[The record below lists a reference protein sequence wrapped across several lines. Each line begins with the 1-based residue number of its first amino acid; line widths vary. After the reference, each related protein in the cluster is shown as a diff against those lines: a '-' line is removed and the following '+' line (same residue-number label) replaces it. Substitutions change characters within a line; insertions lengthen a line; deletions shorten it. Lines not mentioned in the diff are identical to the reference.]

1 MVLAVAMVAM
11 VAVTAAV
18 AHAAVAAEA
27 VAVVVTALAAAVVV
41 MAAVTVVTV
50 LATAAVAARARTRAT
65 LAVKM
70 ADKAAVTQRQ
80 GTQMPSPH
88 DSRVNMT
95 KTLNPQ
101 ATLLPASHPPASPQA
116 ATVAVSAAGAQPV
129 VAAVAADAPA
139 AAVAG
144 ATGMVGRAVLARL
157 RAADPRT
164 SSVVYSAVYC
174 VGRRAPEL
182 PPTGAAASVP
192 RLVFCQSDFK
202 SPESLNLPPVDD
214 VFIALGTTMAVA
226 GSQAAF
232 RAVDF
237 DAVLAVARAA
247 RAAGAR
253 RLGVVSALGADASSK
268 VFYNRVK
275 GEMEQ
280 AVCQLGFE
288 TVVFARPSLLDG
300 EREHL
305 GQPTRPGEQWA
316 LRLMRPFKAL
326 IPRTW
331 RPIRADDVAR
341 ALIAAVQAGRP
352 GVQVLS
358 SADMQPR

>member
-1 MVLAVAMVAM
+1 MVLAAAM
-11 VAVTAAV
+11 VAVAGVVHHATLAAV
-18 AHAAVAAEA
+18 A
-27 VAVVVTALAAAVVV
+27 VAVVVTALAVAMAVV
-41 MAAVTVVTV
+41 AAH
-50 LATAAVAARARTRAT
+50 ARTRAT
-65 LAVKM
+65 PAVKM

-80 GTQMPSPH
+80 GTRMHSPH

-95 KTLNPQ
+95 KTPNPQ
-101 ATLLPASHPPASPQA
+101 ATLLPASHLLASPQA
-116 ATVAVSAAGAQPV
+116 ATVAASAAGAPQV
-129 VAAVAADAPA
+129 AAVAAVAADAPA

-182 PPTGAAASVP
+182 PPMGAAASVP

-253 RLGVVSALGADASSK
+253 RIGMVSALGANATSK

-280 AVCQLGFE
+280 VVSQLGFE

-305 GQPTRPGEQWA
+305 GQPNRPGEQWA
-316 LRLMRPFKAL
+316 LRLIRPLKAL
-326 IPRTW
+326 IPRSW

-341 ALIAAVQAGRP
+341 ALIAAVQAGKP

>member
-1 MVLAVAMVAM
+1 MVLAVAMVAVMLAM
-11 VAVTAAV
+11 VVAAAAPATVAAV
-18 AHAAVAAEA
+18 A
-27 VAVVVTALAAAVVV
+27 VAVVATALVAVVV
-41 MAAVTVVTV
+41 MAAVTVV
-50 LATAAVAARARTRAT
+50 AMAAVAAVAAHVRTRAM
-65 LAVKM
+65 LVL
-70 ADKAAVTQRQ
+70 KAAVTPHQ
-80 GTQMPSPH
+80 GTRMPSPH
-88 DSRVNMT
+88 DSHVNTT
-95 KTLNPQ
+95 KTPNPQ

-116 ATVAVSAAGAQPV
+116 ATVAASAAGALPAV
-129 VAAVAADAPA
+129 AVAADAPA
-139 AAVAG
+139 AVVAG
-144 ATGMVGRAVLARL
+144 ATGLVGRAVLARL
-157 RAADPRT
+157 LAADPRT
-164 SSVVYSAVYC
+164 SLVVYSAVHS

-214 VFIALGTTMAVA
+214 VFIALGTTIAVA

-247 RAAGAR
+247 RAAGAKR
-253 RLGVVSALGADASSK
+253 IGVVSALGADAGSR

-288 TVVFARPSLLDG
+288 TVVIAQPSLLDG
-300 EREHL
+300 ERERL

-316 LRLMRPFKAL
+316 LRLMRPLKAL

-341 ALIAAVQAGRP
+341 ALIAAVQAGKP

>member
-1 MVLAVAMVAM
+1 MAAEMVA
-11 VAVTAAV
+11 A
-18 AHAAVAAEA
+18 AHATVAALA
-27 VAVVVTALAAAVVV
+27 VAVVVTALVLAVVV
-41 MAAVTVVTV
+41 MAAVT
-50 LATAAVAARARTRAT
+50 AAAMAAAPVAAHAKTRAMPARKV
-65 LAVKM
+65 AVKM
-70 ADKAAVTQRQ
+70 GVKAAVTQRQ
-80 GTQMPSPH
+80 GTPMPSPH
-88 DSRVNMT
+88 ASHVNTT
-95 KTLNPQ
+95 KTLSLQ

-116 ATVAVSAAGAQPV
+116 ATVAASAAGDLPV
-129 VAAVAADAPA
+129 AAAVAVAADDPVAV
-139 AAVAG
+139 VAG

-164 SSVVYSAVYC
+164 SSVVYSAVYS

-182 PPTGAAASVP
+182 PPTGAAASVS

-202 SPESLNLPPVDD
+202 SSESLNLPPVDD
-214 VFIALGTTMAVA
+214 VFIALGTTIAVA

-253 RLGVVSALGADASSK
+253 RIGVVSALGADASSK

-280 AVCQLGFE
+280 AICLLGYE
-288 TVVFARPSLLDG
+288 TVVFVRPSFLDG
-300 EREHL
+300 ERERL
-305 GQPTRPGEQWA
+305 GQPARWGEQWA
-316 LRLMRPFKAL
+316 LRLMRAFKAL
-326 IPRTW
+326 IPRAW
-331 RPIRADDVAR
+331 RPIHAGAVAQ
-341 ALIAAVQAGRP
+341 ALIASVQAGRP